1 MIAFYV
7 LALVF
12 GFVAAFAAVRAVT
25 PSPSQVYE
33 MRQRAAAKA
42 EAQTI
47 ASPLLRV
54 LWPVLAVL
62 VPVARRMGKPE
73 YREVL
78 TRDIP
83 LAGLPRVMTV
93 DHLIALKLFLAV
105 AAPLFVFLYLQSYV
119 LALVAAGIGYIL
131 PDRMIKEQKQAREQ
145 KIVRGLPG
153 AVDMLTLAVE
163 AGMDF
168 IAALQRVLDKGA
180 KGPLREEIATI
191 INDIRLGESRSGALR
206 SFASR
211 INVPE
216 VVSFVGVLV
225 QADRLGAS
233 IGEVLRNQADRMRT
247 ERFQRAEKA
256 GAAASQKLLVP
267 LAVFI
272 FPAVLIVIVGPV
284 VLSFIYGGGF

>member
-1 MIAFYV
+1 MIAFYF

-12 GFVAAFAAVRAVT
+12 GFVAAFAAVSAIT

-42 EAQTI
+42 EAQSI
-47 ASPLLRV
+47 SSPLLRL

-62 VPVARRMGKPE
+62 VPVARRMGKPA
-73 YREVL
+73 YREQM

-93 DHLIALKLFLAV
+93 DHVIALKLFLAV
-105 AAPLFVFLYLQSYV
+105 AAPLFVFLQFQSWV
-119 LALVAAGIGYIL
+119 LAAVAGLVGYIL

-180 KGPLREEIATI
+180 SGPLREEIATI
-191 INDIRLGESRSGALR
+191 VNDIRLGESRSGALR
-206 SFASR
+206 SFGNR

-267 LAVFI
+267 LALFI

>member
-1 MIAFYV
+1 MSVFYF
-7 LALVF
+7 LAL
-12 GFVAAFAAVRAVT
+12 GFAFAAAFVLVHALT

-33 MRQRAAAKA
+33 MRQRAASKA
-42 EAQTI
+42 EARAI
-47 ASPLLRV
+47 ESPLLRL
-54 LWPVLAVL
+54 LWPVLSAL
-62 VPVARRMGKPE
+62 LPVARRVGKPE
-73 YREVL
+73 YRAQM

-105 AAPLFVFLYLQSYV
+105 VAPLWVLLQFDSFPM
-119 LALVAAGIGYIL
+119 AVAAGLIGYVL
-131 PDRMIKEQKQAREQ
+131 PDRMLREQKRAREQ
-145 KIVRGLPG
+145 KIVRGLPA

-163 AGMDF
+163 AGIDF
-168 IAALQRVLDKGA
+168 IAALQRVLDKGSH
-180 KGPLREEIATI
+180 GPLREEIATI
-191 INDIRLGESRSGALR
+191 INDIRLGDSRSGALR
-206 SFASR
+206 SFGER

-267 LAVFI
+267 LALFI
-272 FPAVLIVIVGPV
+272 FPAVLIVIIGPIA
-284 VLSFIYGGGF
+284 LSMIYGGGI